1 MQPRITFDIQLK
13 MALVQVLPENQNFLE
28 TKQFFCRPRATKRGE
43 SLSQPFLNSIKYI
56 VRLRQSTATLAK
68 IIQ

>member
-1 MQPRITFDIQLK
+1 MQPRITFGIQLK

-43 SLSQPFLNSIKYI
+43 SLSFLNSIKYI
-56 VRLRQSTATLAK
+56 VRLRLSTATLAK